1 MAREAE
7 TKAVLGFVQNRI
19 FAAARPKGEEGGL
32 GSDVTLRKATESAL
46 PYVDKSFP
54 REPLIEASVRMTLAR
69 SLFLV
74 GDWPTAAKQQESR
87 LPFFR
92 STWGPSTPTRWDAW
106 TTEDTAT
113 FGSAGTLR
121 RLSSW
126 KRLSHCVGRAR
137 PGSPGHP
144 AHHINMAN
152 SYGAIGRE
160 DEALKLRQAT
170 FALQKAKLGPAHRDT
185 LVSMSNLALSY
196 SLVGELTQALNLQEE
211 CVHLSKANLGT
222 HHPTTLLNM
231 LNLASIYKK
240 AGRYAEALK
249 LLEETLALQKEEL
262 GTDHPDLIM
271 PMQFLSLIYGALGR
285 YRDKLEVGERSLA
298 LCKAKLGRD
307 HVLTIWTM
315 QNLADSYYLLG
326 RHAEALKLRQETLA
340 LRKAKVGPDDPDTLL
355 TMASMALDLIAV
367 HRDAEALGLIQEVI
381 AKWGKLK
388 TSDRGTLLSGAV
400 YHAIAATARS
410 GADQSTSSGQR
421 ASAEADSA
429 IALLRQAVAAGY
441 RDWGYIKG
449 ERAFDGLRDREDF
462 KKVVSDLERPQEKA
476 KP

>member
-1 MAREAE
+1 M
-7 TKAVLGFVQNRI
+7 
-19 FAAARPKGEEGGL
+19 
-32 GSDVTLRKATESAL
+32 
-46 PYVDKSFP
+46 
-54 REPLIEASVRMTLAR
+54 
-69 SLFLV
+69 
-74 GDWPTAAKQQESR
+74 
-87 LPFFR
+87 
-92 STWGPSTPTRWDAW
+92 
-106 TTEDTAT
+106 
-113 FGSAGTLR
+113 
-121 RLSSW
+121 
-126 KRLSHCVGRAR
+126 
-137 PGSPGHP
+137 
-144 AHHINMAN
+144 INMAN

-315 QNLADSYYLLG
+315 QDLADSYYLLG

-449 ERAFDGLRDREDF
+449 NARSMACVTAKTSKRWFRTWNVLR
-462 KKVVSDLERPQEKA
+462 KKPNPEAARSAGSSKGQAPAGYSVATAGSTKLPLERTLFRPSARGEAACFNVAPPGEGRVVRHPTQITFLKCDVPQTTSF
-476 KP
+476 